1 MTDSV
6 LNVVLGLVASAISA
20 GLGWLAQN
28 LRRRRRLER
37 TRRFFGLPEGTECL
51 LVVPRKGGPG
61 ASTAVAR
68 DDAYAMMELAALV
81 RECGA
86 RAEIVAHDQVRQ
98 GLGGKA
104 EFCLGGPTANNRT
117 AAHLASWL
125 PGFSAAGADGDLT
138 IGAGDKVYPLSYPVP
153 DGAPAHV
160 LLARVH
166 AGSGDRPVFLISGQ
180 TATSNH
186 AAVRYLAAHH
196 RTLAR
201 KHGTDGTFAV
211 VLRVVNPDA
220 YGPDVVE
227 QAADVTAAATAR
239 PAPAAAEAAATA

>member
-1 MTDSV
+1 MSDSV
-6 LNVVLGLVASAISA
+6 LNVALGLVASAISA
-20 GLGWLAQN
+20 GLGWLAQT
-28 LRRRRRLER
+28 LRRRRRVGR
-37 TRRFFGLPEGTECL
+37 VRRFFGMPAGTECL

-61 ASTAVAR
+61 TSTAVAR

-86 RAEIVAHDQVRQ
+86 RSEIVAHDQVRQ

-104 EFCLGGPTANNRT
+104 EFCLGGPSANHRT

-125 PGFSAAGADGDLT
+125 PGLTVASGEGDLT
-138 IGAGDKVYPLSYPVP
+138 ITAGDEAFPLARPAP
-153 DGAPAHV
+153 DGAPAYV

-186 AAVRYLAAHH
+186 AAVRYLAANH
-196 RTLAR
+196 RGLAR
-201 KHGTDGTFAV
+201 QHGTDGTFAV
-211 VLRVVNPDA
+211 ILRVVNPEA

-227 QAADVTAAATAR
+227 QAADVTARATAR
-239 PAPAAAEAAATA
+239 PAPVTV